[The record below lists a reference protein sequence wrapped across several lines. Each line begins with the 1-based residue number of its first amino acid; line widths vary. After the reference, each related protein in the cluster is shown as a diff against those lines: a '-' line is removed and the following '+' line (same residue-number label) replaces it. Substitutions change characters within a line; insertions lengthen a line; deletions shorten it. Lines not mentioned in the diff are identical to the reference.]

1 MDWYL
6 KVLKQYA
13 DFDGRARRKE
23 YWMFFLFNIII
34 SWGLQA
40 IAFASGISVIGYL
53 ASIYSLAV
61 LLPGIGVSIR
71 RLHDI
76 EKSGWFLFI
85 VLIPIIGAI
94 WLIVLLAKEG
104 TKGPNEYGADPK
116 NPTDELNEIG
126 MQQA

>member
-13 DFDGRARRKE
+13 DFNGRARRKE

-34 SWGLQA
+34 SWVLQGIA
-40 IAFASGISVIGYL
+40 ITSGFSLIGYI

-71 RLHDI
+71 RLHDVN
-76 EKSGWFLFI
+76 KSGWFMFI
-85 VLIPIIGAI
+85 ALIPLVGMI
-94 WLIVLLAKEG
+94 WLIVVLATEG
-104 TKGPNEYGADPK
+104 DKGPNQYGPDPK

-126 MQQA
+126 IA